1 MTHKTVLDELSPL
14 RQEVELR
21 LKQAL
26 ASLSDH
32 DPQVRPPKRLKE
44 AMGHSLLAGG
54 KRLRPLLVL
63 KSAEAVGG
71 DLSPAQAR
79 ALAWPAALAIEM
91 VHTYSLIHDDL
102 PAMDDDTLR
111 RGKPTCHVAFDEGT
125 AILAGDALLTDA
137 FSLVAR
143 AERNPALQALELSLC
158 AGSSGMVAGQA
169 DDMAAEGQ
177 NPEEVDLPG
186 IHRRKTG
193 RLFVGACALG
203 ALAVD
208 APGEKIDVIRQY
220 GAALGL
226 AFQIADDVL
235 DVTGDIEAGGKKR
248 GRDLEANKA
257 TYVRIHGLE
266 KAQAMAKEE
275 AERAASLAESLGPK
289 ARLLADLARFSG
301 DRTH

>member
-1 MTHKTVLDELSPL
+1 MSGKTILDELAPL

-32 DPQVRPPKRLKE
+32 QPDIRPPHRLRE

-63 KSAEAVGG
+63 KSAEAAAPH
-71 DLSPAQAR
+71 LEPAKAR

-111 RGKPTCHVAFDEGT
+111 RGRPTCHVAFDEGT

-137 FSLVAR
+137 FALVAR
-143 AERNPALQALELSLC
+143 AEKNAAQQALELSLA
-158 AGSSGMVAGQA
+158 AGSSGMVAGQV
-169 DDMAAEGQ
+169 DDMAAEGVD
-177 NPEEVDLPG
+177 PGAVDLPA

-203 ALAVD
+203 AIAVD
-208 APGEKIDVIRQY
+208 APAEKCEVLRQY
-220 GAALGL
+220 GATLGL

-235 DVTGDIEAGGKKR
+235 DVTGDVEAGGKNR
-248 GRDLEANKA
+248 GRDLEASKA

-266 KAQAMAKEE
+266 KAQTLARQESEK
-275 AERAASLAESLGPK
+275 AASLAESLGSG
-289 ARLLADLARFSG
+289 ARLLAELARFSG
-301 DRTH
+301 NRTH